1 MDFNNIWFRIV
12 HWETWDWRI
21 KYFLISPAWFWFCLR
36 ARSFWFFTASNPTL
50 TFGGFDGE
58 SKKEMYAQLPP
69 GTYPKSVFVPVS
81 LTFDEAEKMFHEN
94 SFMFPVAVKP
104 DVAKMGLM
112 FRRIN
117 NRGEFRS
124 YHEKSISDYI
134 LQELVEYPLEVS
146 VFYYRYPGSKKG
158 SITGFLKKEY
168 LTVIGDGKSPL
179 LELMQRNDRAR
190 LRVKEMKGK
199 HRDKLGRI
207 LPEGESYV
215 LSYALN
221 LSRGGRLVSLEH
233 EKDDRLLKIFDD
245 LSLYSGHFYYGRYDI
260 KCRSIED
267 LKAGKH
273 FSILE
278 YNGSGA
284 EPHHVYGNGYTLME
298 ACKILVQHWQILFE
312 ISKANN
318 KKGIPYWGFMKGWT
332 FLNNA
337 SDRLKKL
344 RILDSQTAVD
354 TPAYQA
360 GLNDNRRGPV
370 EKPAQRE
377 TKYSR
382 GS

>member
-1 MDFNNIWFRIV
+1 MRIKNLWFRLF

-58 SKKEMYAQLPP
+58 SKQQMYAQLPP
-69 GTYPKSVFVPVS
+69 GTYPKSVLVPVS
-81 LTFDEAEKMFHEN
+81 SSFQDANNDFEKN
-94 SFMFPVAVKP
+94 SFQFPVAVKP

-117 NRGEFRS
+117 NRDELRS

-134 LQELVEYPLEVS
+134 LQELIEYPLEVS
-146 VFYYRYPGSKKG
+146 VFYYRYPGSQKG

-168 LTVIGDGKSPL
+168 LEVVGDGKSTIAELIL
-179 LELMQRNDRAR
+179 LDNRAR
-190 LRVKEMKGK
+190 LRIREMRGK
-199 HRDKLGRI
+199 HRDKLKHI
-207 LPEGESYV
+207 LMAGESYV
-215 LSYALN
+215 LSHALN
-221 LSRGGRLVSLEH
+221 LSRGGKLVSLED
-233 EKDDRLLKIFDD
+233 EKDERLLKVFDE

-267 LKAGKH
+267 LKAGIH

-284 EPHHVYGNGYTLME
+284 EPHHVYGNRYTLFE

-312 ISKANN
+312 ISEANN
-318 KKGIPYWGFMKGWT
+318 KKGIAYWEFMKGWT

-337 SDRLKKL
+337 SDHLKKL
-344 RILDSQTAVD
+344 RILDSKTTVD
-354 TPAYQA
+354 AP
-360 GLNDNRRGPV
+360 
-370 EKPAQRE
+370 
-377 TKYSR
+377 
-382 GS
+382 